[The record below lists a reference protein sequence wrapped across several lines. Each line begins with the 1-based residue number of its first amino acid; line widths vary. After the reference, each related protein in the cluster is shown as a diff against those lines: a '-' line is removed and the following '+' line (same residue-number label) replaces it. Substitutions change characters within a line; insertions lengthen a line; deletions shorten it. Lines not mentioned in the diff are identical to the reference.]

1 MNGDKPME
9 TLDITPSVKRIR
21 GRKKGHGT
29 IAAGTV
35 ELIVQRRS
43 IGQSITQISRDL
55 GLARNTV
62 RSHLTRDESKR
73 QLDRRRVENLVPL
86 ALDAIEKALKAGDA
100 RIAMQLIERLGVMER
115 PGTGTMVDTVLT
127 SAIRTYITPSAG
139 NVNANV
145 TPTPDPSSREGGGDC
160 LRLPPPGQIFDILPT
175 QPTDST
181 GDTDDLDQTGLGG
194 ESAPGS
200 APAGATPTTE

>member
-1 MNGDKPME
+1 ME
-9 TLDITPSVKRIR
+9 TLDITPKVKSTR
-21 GRKKGHGT
+21 GRKKGNGS
-29 IAAGTV
+29 ITV
-35 ELIVQRRS
+35 DVVEMIVQRRAVGQP
-43 IGQSITQISRDL
+43 IGRIAREL

-62 RSHLTRDESKR
+62 RSHLAKTESQR
-73 QLDRRRVENLVPL
+73 QLDRRRVETLVPY
-86 ALDAIEKALKAGDA
+86 ALEAIEKALKAGDA
-100 RIAMQLIERLGVMER
+100 RIAMQLIEKLGVMER

-200 APAGATPTTE
+200 APAGATPATE